1 MNIIK
6 RLYAKWFVRQT
17 FVKNDAFLFWDYS
30 QDAQSK
36 EWVGKLSLF
45 GTSYEYNVAIEIEKK
60 LAEKVGFSTPQGF
73 RVQPLEIEP
82 KRQDDKEEINFVK
95 KFNREN
101 FRFVTEERL
110 SCRTPI
116 DIKSM
121 ITNLQPSGKVYV
133 TIEAAIG
140 FGGHITGC
148 AIPIGLNDE
157 DRISEAISYRDRTFE
172 NWKKYNPQW
181 VGKLDEN

>member
-17 FVKNDAFLFWDYS
+17 FVKNDAFLYWDYF
-30 QDAQSK
+30 QDAQNL

-45 GTSYEYNVAIEIEKK
+45 GTSYEYKVAIEIEKK

-73 RVQPLEIEP
+73 RVQPLQVDP

-101 FRFVTEERL
+101 FRFITEEQL
-110 SCRTPI
+110 SCSTPL
-116 DIKSM
+116 DIKSKVM
-121 ITNLQPSGKVYV
+121 DLQPSGKVYV
-133 TIEAAIG
+133 TIEATIG

-148 AIPIGLNDE
+148 TIPIGMNDE
-157 DRISEAISYRDRTFE
+157 GWISEAISYRDRTFE

-181 VGKLDEN
+181 VGKSDEN